1 MNITGLL
8 LPLALAPSII
18 KFMKRTESESNGSPG
33 TTTPPTSKTG
43 KRPTCP
49 VGQKVIY
56 DIGQD
61 RYRCVVD
68 FD

>member
-18 KFMKRTESESNGSPG
+18 KYIKRTSKDSV
-33 TTTPPTSKTG
+33 TVTPPTSEAG
-43 KRPTCP
+43 KRPNC
-49 VGQKVIY
+49 G
-56 DIGQD
+56 IGKKAVFFENPD
-61 RYRCVVD
+61 RWVCVVD

>member
-8 LPLALAPSII
+8 LPLAIAPSILKYI
-18 KFMKRTESESNGSPG
+18 KRTSNGSSD
-33 TTTPPTSKTG
+33 TTPPTSEAG

-49 VGQKVIY
+49 VGQKAIY
-56 DIGQD
+56 DVGQD

-68 FD
+68 FK

>member
-8 LPLALAPSII
+8 LPLALAPAII
-18 KFMKRTESESNGSPG
+18 KFMKRTSKEDEYDH
-33 TTTPPTSKTG
+33 TPPTSKTG